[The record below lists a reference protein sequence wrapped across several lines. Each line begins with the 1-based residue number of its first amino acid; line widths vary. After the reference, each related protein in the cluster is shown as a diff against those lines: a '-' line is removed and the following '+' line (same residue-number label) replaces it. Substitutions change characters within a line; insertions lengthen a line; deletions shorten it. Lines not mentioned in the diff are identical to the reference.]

1 MPTTETI
8 LGVRFFNGT
17 VDEAVESMSRNG
29 GLLVVPAAPALVKI
43 ADDEGYR
50 RALTSADIAI
60 ADSGAMVLFWK
71 MLTGRSLERISGLK
85 FLKRLV
91 ARLASHPDQRVLWI
105 VPSEEAHEK
114 TIAWL
119 RKVNLTGS
127 ADFYVAPRYAREVRD
142 DALLAKI
149 DNGGSRGASDA
160 ALRQSISREHSARTS
175 GRRNS
180 TAGGREAFANRPRE
194 AGNASPARTSVLV
207 KTEPPAH
214 VVVGIGGGVQEKL
227 GLFLKENLR
236 ARPAIHCIGAALAF
250 LTGDQPPIP
259 MWADRFYLGWLL
271 RFIRQPRLFG
281 PRYLSALKLPLLL
294 FRYRETLPPTRRDGT
309 D

>member
-1 MPTTETI
+1 MTTETI

-17 VDEAVESMSRNG
+17 VEEAVDAMSANG

-43 ADDEGYR
+43 CHDEEYR
-50 RALTSADIAI
+50 RAVTSADMAI
-60 ADSGAMVLFWK
+60 ADSGAMVLLWK
-71 MLTGRSLERISGLK
+71 IFTGRRVERISGLK

-91 ARLASHPDQRVLWI
+91 GRLASHSNERVLWI
-105 VPSEEAHEK
+105 VPSKSAHEK

-119 RKVNLTGS
+119 RSVNLTAT
-127 ADFYVAPRYAREVRD
+127 ADFYIAPRYGGQVRD
-142 DALLAKI
+142 DALVGKI
-149 DNGGSRGASDA
+149 DS
-160 ALRQSISREHSARTS
+160 H
-175 GRRNS
+175 
-180 TAGGREAFANRPRE
+180 
-194 AGNASPARTSVLV
+194 
-207 KTEPPAH
+207 PPTH

-227 GLFLKENLR
+227 GFFLKENLR

-271 RFIRQPRLFG
+271 RSIRQPRVFV
-281 PRYLSALKLPLLL
+281 PRYLSAFKLANMLA
-294 FRYRETLPPTRRDGT
+294 RHRDQLPPINDA